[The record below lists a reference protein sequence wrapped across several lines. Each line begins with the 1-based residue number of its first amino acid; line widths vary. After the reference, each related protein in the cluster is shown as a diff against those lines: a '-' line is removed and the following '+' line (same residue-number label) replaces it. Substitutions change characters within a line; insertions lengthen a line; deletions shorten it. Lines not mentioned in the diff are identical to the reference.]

1 MDFEYTKRYTVFD
14 EPLPLT
20 DLKTDNFYA
29 TNSIG
34 IAGTSS
40 SYELYVQGDTRITGI
55 LSAANVVI
63 DYVDA
68 KTANLGIA
76 TIGTASVGS
85 IGIRTTN
92 TTGIGSTSTVFGV
105 LGDTTVTGYQYRG
118 SRIKTAS
125 LTVRGGGLNQS
136 NGNNRFVALNNT
148 ILYDGAGRGLT
159 LTIIG
164 TGLTHVSTVNYD
176 VFGDPV
182 ASDNLAAAIS
192 GISTGQIG
200 VLSSADA
207 WELSVTDNLRTAA
220 RRVGLSKL
228 GNFYYPGGGSYRRP
242 YAAVFSGIGTNLNS
256 SPHDVIERM
265 ESRDSNALYAS
276 IFCTIASDEVGVSIH
291 GATSTNVLYSAD
303 SDIEE
308 PVLLVDSKNNVGIG
322 TTNPLSTLHVEG
334 GNTLFS
340 NVATALNQYDI
351 GPYIQIIGKGGP
363 TGALDVYPGYNVECQ
378 SNLYYSACE
387 LLMQKARVD
396 GGGNRTVPSTGDSI
410 GNVIARAWSST
421 NGGQWENAAYINF
434 ILNSAN
440 ITGSGNHPSADIVF
454 YGRGFSS
461 TGQYASDETI
471 RIKGDYGYLLANTTA
486 NDGGGTG
493 VWGRITS
500 KETSANVN
508 GIKAVAANGGYF
520 VSVGE
525 LECTASASSAYRFL
539 TTVSGAAPAA
549 GDIEHRLQGDG
560 NAYADG
566 SWFGG
571 GADYAEMFEWLDGN
585 PENEDRRGISV
596 VLEGDKIRPAE
607 FGEDPIGVI
616 SSSPVVLGDSS
627 WNKWSEK
634 HLRDD
639 FGSYIWESHEVIEW
653 TDENGKLCS
662 YESHIIPENVE
673 IPENH
678 IVKTVDN
685 NGNPFKH
692 RKINPLWDPNLEYIP
707 RENRPE
713 WSPVGLMGKLR
724 IRKNQPTGSRWIKMR
739 DVSEQVEEWLVR

>member
-1 MDFEYTKRYTVFD
+1 MEFEYTKRYTVFD

-40 SYELYVQGDTRITGI
+40 NYELYVNGDTNIVGV
-55 LSAANVVI
+55 LSASDVTIDNVN
-63 DYVDA
+63 A
-68 KTANLGIA
+68 STAG
-76 TIGTASVGS
+76 IGTGNA
-85 IGIRTTN
+85 
-92 TTGIGSTSTVFGV
+92 TGIGSTSTVFGV

-136 NGNNRFVALNNT
+136 NGNDRFVALNGE
-148 ILYDGAGRGLT
+148 ILYDGSGRGLA

-164 TGLTHVSTVNYD
+164 VGLTHVSTANYD
-176 VFGDPV
+176 VFGDTV

-308 PVLLVDSKNNVGIG
+308 PVLLVDSNSNVGIG
-322 TTNPLSTLHVEG
+322 TSIPTNKLDVIGNSYISGSVTCGNVNPTSTIVPTHGYYRPNGVVSGFAHGFTINGAETLRLNENSYLQVNTTANG
-334 GNTLFS
+334 GGGTNVWSRFVATEVDS
-340 NVATALNQYDI
+340 NV
-351 GPYIQIIGKGGP
+351 GS
-363 TGALDVYPGYNVECQ
+363 V
-378 SNLYYSACE
+378 
-387 LLMQKARVD
+387 KAV
-396 GGGNRTVPSTGDSI
+396 N
-410 GNVIARAWSST
+410 T
-421 NGGQWENAAYINF
+421 NASVTTQGLVRIEQVA
-434 ILNSAN
+434 SAN
-440 ITGSGNHPSADIVF
+440 ITSFLIYGGSGAVFPSTIDSEF
-454 YGRGFSS
+454 YVRS
-461 TGQYASDETI
+461 
-471 RIKGDYGYLLANTTA
+471 
-486 NDGGGTG
+486 
-493 VWGRITS
+493 
-500 KETSANVN
+500 
-508 GIKAVAANGGYF
+508 
-520 VSVGE
+520 
-525 LECTASASSAYRFL
+525 
-539 TTVSGAAPAA
+539 
-549 GDIEHRLQGDG
+549 DG
-560 NAYADG
+560 NAFADG
-566 SWFGG
+566 TWAGG

-585 PENEDRRGISV
+585 PDNEDRRGITV
-596 VLEGDKIRPAE
+596 VLETNKIRPAE
-607 FGEDPIGVI
+607 VGEDPIGVI
-616 SSSPVVLGDSS
+616 SANPVVLGDSGDA
-627 WNKWSEK
+627 KWHEK

-639 FGSYIWESHEVIEW
+639 FGSYIWEPHEVIEW
-653 TDENGKLCS
+653 TGENGKLYS
-662 YESHIIPENVE
+662 YESHNIPENIV
-673 IPENH
+673 IPEDH
-678 IVKTVDN
+678 IVKTEDDK
-685 NGNPFKH
+685 GNPFKH